1 MNIRK
6 YIYGIPT
13 CILMVSSL
21 NIPNAMAKID
31 LLGVMK
37 SILNVPGK
45 AINEVSNHNFN
56 KDNLYFGA
64 NAGAIRFTERNLN
77 VGASSEV
84 ALGLTFAAN
93 FSAEIHLD
101 TGYSAGGII
110 GYHFSDFLDIEIE
123 GTYAEATYS
132 DADWLATAT
141 VTGSGGAYTA
151 TVGGNATI
159 DGQKKLWG
167 LLISPVIH
175 PVRNEK
181 YALYMGAGLGFK
193 RLKEDIDSIDGNE
206 TLAIH
211 ESDLHLAGK
220 AQAGLSYKITDNLI
234 ITPRYSLE
242 WMNNDWGPLE
252 DDVWHEFSINLKS
265 EF

>member
-21 NIPNAMAKID
+21 NIPNAMAK
-31 LLGVMK
+31 
-37 SILNVPGK
+37 
-45 AINEVSNHNFN
+45 FN

-132 DADWLATAT
+132 DADWNFTGT
-141 VTGSGGAYTA
+141 ITGSGAAYTA
-151 TVGGNATI
+151 TVGANATI

-167 LLISPVIH
+167 LLFSPVFH
-175 PVRNEK
+175 PVRNDK
-181 YALYMGAGLGFK
+181 FDLHVGAGLGFK
-193 RLKEDIDSIDGNE
+193 NVREDVDSIGGDE
-206 TLAIH
+206 TLAVKQR
-211 ESDLHLAGK
+211 STHLAGK
-220 AQAGLSYKITDNLI
+220 VQAGLNYKIIDNFENCYYLI
-234 ITPRYSLE
+234 K
-242 WMNNDWGPLE
+242 ND
-252 DDVWHEFSINLKS
+252 
-265 EF
+265 

>member
-1 MNIRK
+1 
-6 YIYGIPT
+6 
-13 CILMVSSL
+13 MVSSL
-21 NIPNAMAKID
+21 NIPNAIAKID

-64 NAGAIRFTERNLN
+64 NAGAIRFNDRKLN
-77 VGASSEV
+77 VGGSTEIG
-84 ALGLTFAAN
+84 LGLTFAAN

-132 DADWLATAT
+132 DADWNLTGT
-141 VTGSGGAYTA
+141 LTGSGAAYTA
-151 TVGGNATI
+151 TVGANATI

-175 PVRNEK
+175 PVRNDK
-181 YALYMGAGLGFK
+181 FDLHIGAGLGFK